1 MPSDVTDLPIAD
13 AAHEVVDL
21 ERSTPLDGEFDITLG
36 DSFTD
41 PHLRA
46 HFARQERTG
55 AIRLYRLRDVTLDA
69 SLMLLLRGRS
79 RISDTRYL
87 VTDQEY
93 AHTLVKPLSAIP
105 LDPAEHY
112 VIGCNRAWHNY
123 YHWLVQSLP
132 TIDLGLR
139 LNTHRKLTLVL
150 SSLRPWQEESLALL
164 RLPGHSAGRRCRY
177 PTPSC
182 CPVRNSATCWASTRR
197 RMVSRAAMTTFR
209 RLSQAVPWP
218 YGAADE
224 IYVARTDA
232 HNRVALNEP
241 ELIELLERQG
251 VRIVVP
257 STLSVAEQIAAFRAA
272 RLVIGPHGVGLS
284 NIVFCQKRQ
293 LRLRAAAAP
302 LSRTPRSIGSRRRRV
317 LTTGP
322 ICSTALRKAMCT
334 PAPGG
339 STSTSSRSDWTRSGR
354 VSPVRRRQES
364 AIQFLKRT
372 QVAHPD
378 EAARAGPCA
387 GGGPGR
393 DRRSRRAAPGGSRGC
408 SRAAAD
414 DSGGAIA
421 GMATAA
427 VHGSAALVSPL
438 GPRTMTCA
446 SGQ

>member
-1 MPSDVTDLPIAD
+1 MPSDVTDLPIVD

-105 LDPAEHY
+105 LDPTEHY

-164 RLPGHSAGRRCRY
+164 RCQDIPRQTLQVSDTFLLPSAEFSDLLGQH
-177 PTPSC
+177 TP
-182 CPVRNSATCWASTRR
+182 A
-197 RMVSRAAMTTFR
+197 MVSRAAMTTFR

-272 RLVIGPHGVGLS
+272 RLVIGPHGAGLS
-284 NIVFCQKRQ
+284 NIVFCQSGSFVYELLPRHYPNAAFNRLAQAADLNYWADLFDGIAQGDVHASTWRIDLDLVAKR
-293 LRLRAAAAP
+293 LDAIRARIAG
-302 LSRTPRSIGSRRRRV
+302 TP
-317 LTTGP
+317 
-322 ICSTALRKAMCT
+322 
-334 PAPGG
+334 
-339 STSTSSRSDWTRSGR
+339 
-354 VSPVRRRQES
+354 RQES

-378 EAARAGPCA
+378 EAAAPVRAPVA
-387 GGGPGR
+387 DPVATEPP
-393 DRRSRRAAPGGSRGC
+393 RRRGWFARLFSRRGR
-408 SRAAAD
+408 R
-414 DSGGAIA
+414 
-421 GMATAA
+421 
-427 VHGSAALVSPL
+427 
-438 GPRTMTCA
+438 
-446 SGQ
+446 